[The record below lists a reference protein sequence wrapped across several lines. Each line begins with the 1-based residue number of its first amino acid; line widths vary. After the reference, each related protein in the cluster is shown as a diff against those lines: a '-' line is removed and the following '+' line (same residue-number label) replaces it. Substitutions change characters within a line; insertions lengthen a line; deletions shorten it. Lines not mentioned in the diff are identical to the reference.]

1 MNLSLPQ
8 MIGDTADL
16 EARIV
21 AALAGLTPNESVLH
35 AAIEGCAKDL
45 IANTVAAQLAA
56 DFEIVLETQDAV
68 AGERNGGGVD
78 PDEWESQVDDAVC
91 KVLEDGY
98 RGPLGAGYI
107 GGISVDTRL
116 HEPGRVEE
124 LAREIAAEYAK
135 EIVKRDRETIHSFV
149 SIKAGSAVIA
159 TPPDANEIGAMRS
172 VLLIVLA
179 TYIRDQGDGLDVL
192 AMADDLDLASD
203 ADEGLS
209 VGAMQRLASRSA
221 NTAEVR
227 NCFKAV
233 RRAGGASWAD
243 DLMRDAMVAAASA
256 ETALAASP
264 VVKKER
270 AKRKTKA
277 EKLAEA
283 AATGEITEDF
293 LPEDGMSDE
302 DRAFLAEMEAEAA
315 ELGAGHA
322 KQIAADPAGVLPV
335 LGRRE
340 YVQGPDSAAPDD
352 FGGIDTDKAREIMT
366 ACKEILPMSE
376 KDLAAL
382 MGFSRATL
390 NNITAGKSKLSM
402 TPEQRTALASV
413 VNDAR
418 ARLDAIAGGLS

>member
-16 EARIV
+16 EARVV

-35 AAIEGCAKDL
+35 ATIEGCAKDL

-209 VGAMQRLASRSA
+209 IGAMQRLAPRSA
-221 NTAEVR
+221 NAAEVR

-243 DLMRDAMVAAASA
+243 DLMRDAMAAAASV

-315 ELGAGHA
+315 VPVPDMTGARGQTYSQ
-322 KQIAADPAGVLPV
+322 QISLEPGAIN
-335 LGRRE
+335 
-340 YVQGPDSAAPDD
+340 YV
-352 FGGIDTDKAREIMT
+352 GGIPSPEKAKEIMT
-366 ACKEILPMSE
+366 VCKEILPMSE

-402 TPEQRTALASV
+402 TAEQRHALMAEIDTLRDQLNAV
-413 VNDAR
+413 
-418 ARLDAIAGGLS
+418 AGDLS